1 MLSILIGHSYFLR
14 FDPKQFERAKPYPPL
29 ATLQVAAQ
37 VRAAGHE
44 VALFDAMLAEGT
56 ADFEAL
62 LRAHAPQAVVLYED
76 NYNYLSKMC
85 LGRMRVAACEMVA
98 AARRRGARVIV
109 AGSDPS
115 DDPDP
120 YLDAGAEVVLI
131 GEGLDA
137 LHALLARLDGEPNA
151 AVPALCD
158 DLSGIVFRIGGRTVR
173 RTGDPGTTS
182 ATNRTTAVGP
192 APAWPAING
201 RPVVWLGG
209 DQAPRTTSSSPSN
222 EPTTE
227 PTPEPSRTPIHDV
240 AWDLVDVG
248 RYRAVW
254 QRAHGRFSLNMAGS
268 KGCSFRCAWCAKPI
282 WGNRYQP
289 RAPEAVA
296 AEMLWLKRHLA
307 PDHVWFA
314 DDIFGFRAEW
324 VRRFADALAG
334 EGGGLPFTIQTR
346 ADLITEAMA
355 DALRDAGCH
364 EAWIGAES
372 GSQRVLD
379 AMHKGT
385 TVEELH
391 VARRR
396 LGERGIRVGF
406 FIQLGYLGEELEDL
420 HATRA
425 LIETARPDDIGVSV
439 SYPLPGTPFHEQVKA
454 QLGAKT
460 HWEDSGDLAMMFQGR
475 YTTEFYRAFRNL
487 LHRQVALAQGGEPVI
502 GATGGLESLRHARSR
517 LRRQWSVLL
526 GRERRY
532 RTSASAEVPQE
543 PAQVRGGVARV
554 AAAT

>member
-37 VRAAGHE
+37 VRRAGHE
-44 VALFDAMLAEGT
+44 VALFDAMLADGT
-56 ADFEAL
+56 ADFEAQ
-62 LRAHAPQAVVLYED
+62 LRAQLPQVVLLYED

-85 LGRMRVAACEMVA
+85 LARMRAAACEMTA
-98 AARRRGARVIV
+98 AARRRGARVLV

-131 GEGLDA
+131 GEGLEP
-137 LHALLARLDGEPNA
+137 LRQLLARLDRDLHAPVEQ
-151 AVPALCD
+151 LCLG
-158 DLSGIVFRIGGRTVR
+158 LSGIATRVGGQTVR
-173 RTGDPGTTS
+173 RHDE
-182 ATNRTTAVGP
+182 AADAAP
-192 APAWPAING
+192 APAPVPASVADVSAG
-201 RPVVWLGG
+201 RQVLWLGAG
-209 DQAPRTTSSSPSN
+209 ESPPSAPP
-222 EPTTE
+222 
-227 PTPEPSRTPIHDV
+227 RTPIDDV
-240 AWDLVDVG
+240 AWDLVDVD

-254 QRAHGRFSLNMAGS
+254 RGAHGRFSLNMAGS

-289 RAPEAVA
+289 RDPQAVA
-296 AEMLWLKRHLA
+296 AEMLWLRQRLA

-314 DDIFGFRAEW
+314 DDIFGFRADW
-324 VRRFADALAG
+324 VRRFAAALAAG
-334 EGGGLPFTIQTR
+334 GGGLPFTIQTR

-355 DALRDAGCH
+355 DALRDAGCQ

-406 FIQLGYLGEELEDL
+406 FIQLGYLGEEIEDL
-420 HATRA
+420 RATRA
-425 LIETARPDDIGVSV
+425 LIEATRPDDIGVSV

-475 YTTEFYRAFRNL
+475 YTSGFYRAFRDL
-487 LHRQVALAQGGEPVI
+487 LHRQVKLANSN
-502 GATGGLESLRHARSR
+502 ATSDAEAARLRQERTR
-517 LRRQWSVLL
+517 LRRQWQVLL
-526 GRERRY
+526 GREHRH
-532 RTSASAEVPQE
+532 RTPVSGRAGAEQE
-543 PAQVRGGVARV
+543 SQPRGVVAGV